1 MLVFLTS
8 GHSRIGCFLKPLA
21 EHQIHISILSLLLS
35 GFSHTQSCRSDRSL
49 VTAACQEEAT
59 SFSYK
64 CSDFSDGS

>member
-1 MLVFLTS
+1 MRTEAW
-8 GHSRIGCFLKPLA
+8 ICTM
-21 EHQIHISILSLLLS
+21 LS
-35 GFSHTQSCRSDRSL
+35 GFVILFMETVKIASFSHTQSCRSDRSL